1 MAQVPG
7 YVGAIATEPA
17 DRVEDGRREEGRLAR
32 RVQRPVP
39 IRLAEA
45 AVPTAGPEGLLVL
58 GQEQPV
64 IGIEYSLWSIAS
76 NVSCGRPT
84 PVCNTRGGGEG
95 GSLYH
100 KVHKLSL
107 GLVRGDKVLEAALDS
122 RNSRYGARCSLEALD
137 SGDVVFLLTA
147 VKTAPG
153 S

>member
-1 MAQVPG
+1 MVNRIKCQ
-7 YVGAIATEPA
+7 
-17 DRVEDGRREEGRLAR
+17 LW
-32 RVQRPVP
+32 
-39 IRLAEA
+39 A
-45 AVPTAGPEGLLVL
+45 ANTGL
-58 GQEQPV
+58 QHE
-64 IGIEYSLWSIAS
+64 
-76 NVSCGRPT
+76 R
-84 PVCNTRGGGEG
+84 GGEG

>member
-64 IGIEYSLWSIAS
+64 IGIEYSLGSIAS
-76 NVSCGRPT
+76 NVSCGWPT
-84 PVCNTRGGGEG
+84 PVCNTRRGGGF
-95 GSLYH
+95 LYH

-107 GLVRGDKVLEAALDS
+107 GLVRGDKILEAALDS